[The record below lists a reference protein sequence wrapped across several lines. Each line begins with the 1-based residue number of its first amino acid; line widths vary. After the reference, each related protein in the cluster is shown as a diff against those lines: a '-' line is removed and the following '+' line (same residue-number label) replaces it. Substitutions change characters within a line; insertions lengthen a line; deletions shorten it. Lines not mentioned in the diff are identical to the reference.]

1 MLITVTPNQHGGA
14 WGSGQPWLY
23 RLIAAPFLEKNLVV
37 AIVGYRTY
45 PGGDI
50 IAQVH
55 DLDQATQV
63 LTQHYP
69 QFCKAPT
76 ELGVCVMGHSSGAH
90 ISFLMMTEW
99 TRKRMQRL
107 EEMVMEG
114 SKITASMLETVSS
127 STPSTGMRID
137 SFVGISGPYNISH
150 HFDYEASRG
159 LEEISPMKPALR
171 FSRSEFRKHSP
182 ALQIVDC
189 LSEWSTECEAR
200 ALDNILPRIALLHG
214 MEDEAVPFTSTAE
227 AASLL
232 RACGFTKLDEV
243 YFARCAHNECALQIM
258 TGGPVRDT
266 VLALLETMSAKKKSK
281 GEATKTVVLTSRL

>member
-1 MLITVTPNQHGGA
+1 MEPPNNQHGGA

-45 PGGDI
+45 PCGDI

-55 DLDQATQV
+55 DLEIASQV
-63 LTQHYP
+63 LARQYP
-69 QFCKAPT
+69 KFCREPT
-76 ELGVCVMGHSSGAH
+76 ELGVWVMGHSSGAH
-90 ISFLMMTEW
+90 IAFLMMTEW

-107 EEMVMEG
+107 EKVVTGG
-114 SKITASMLETVSS
+114 SKMTASMVETVSS
-127 STPSTGMRID
+127 STSSSTGMRID

-159 LEEISPMKPALR
+159 LEEISPMKPAMR
-171 FSRSEFRKHSP
+171 FSRSEFRRYSP

-189 LSEWSTECEAR
+189 LSEWSAECEAR
-200 ALDNILPRIALLHG
+200 ALDNLLPRIALLHG

-232 RACGFTKLDEV
+232 RSCGVTKLDEV

-266 VLALLETMSAKKKSK
+266 VLALLEATSEKHKSK